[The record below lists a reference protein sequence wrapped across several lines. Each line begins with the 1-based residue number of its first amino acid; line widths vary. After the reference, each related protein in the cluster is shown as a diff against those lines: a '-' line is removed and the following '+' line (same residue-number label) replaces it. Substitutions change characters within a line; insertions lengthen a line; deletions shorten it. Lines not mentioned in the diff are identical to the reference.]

1 MRNQLAI
8 LALAALAA
16 PAEAQPKPKITV
28 AIFAPSVEFGT
39 ATARL
44 AYVQALAKAIEQN
57 TGLAVEA
64 QSYANLAALKKDNVD
79 FAIIDGPCVATNPG
93 WRLLATAIINGA
105 SARPYALY
113 ASTGTEMQ
121 ALKGK
126 RLAYVAA
133 GCNDAGF
140 IDNAMLESEVDSAF
154 FGARVGKPDL
164 TSAIAEVASVKAA
177 HAVFAPIGAI
187 KGLTKVFD
195 TGAVPNPAFVA
206 IDTRL
211 PATTINSVAS
221 VVIGYGG
228 AGALGGWTR
237 PSRDLYVTFAS
248 RLRRLVKSALF
259 ATPEPVRI
267 DAKDVLIE
275 PPTIKDHAV
284 LGVRQHFVRPSGDRL
299 E

>member
-1 MRNQLAI
+1 MRIRLAI
-8 LALAALAA
+8 VAIAAFAA
-16 PAEAQPKPKITV
+16 PAEAQPKSKITI
-28 AIFAPSVEFGT
+28 AIFAPSIEFGT

-44 AYVQALAKAIEQN
+44 AYVQALATAIEQN

-79 FAIIDGPCVATNPG
+79 FAIIDGPCVAINPG
-93 WRLLATAIINGA
+93 WRLLATAMTNGA

-113 ASTGTEMQ
+113 ASTGAEMQ

-126 RLAYVAA
+126 KLAYVAA
-133 GCNDAGF
+133 GCHDAGF
-140 IDNAMLESEVDSAF
+140 IDNAMLESEVDNAF
-154 FGARVGKPDL
+154 FGTRVGKPDL

-177 HAVFAPIGAI
+177 HAVFAPTGAV

-195 TGAVPNPAFVA
+195 AGAVPNPGFVA
-206 IDTRL
+206 IGTKL
-211 PATTINSVAS
+211 SATTIDGVAS
-221 VVIGYGG
+221 AVIGYGG
-228 AGALGGWTR
+228 AGALGGWTK
-237 PSRDLYVTFAS
+237 PSRDLYITFAS
-248 RLRRLVKSALF
+248 RLRRLVKSPLF

-267 DAKDVLIE
+267 DVKDVLIE

-284 LGVRQHFVRPSGDRL
+284 VGVRQHFVRPPNERL